1 MLNVLLHFVT
11 VCIIQPLMPY
21 YECICAKLKII
32 LTLMWKQNLIFIV
45 FIIQAKIA
53 FVILRLSLIHIY
65 IYIVYKV

>member
-1 MLNVLLHFVT
+1 
-11 VCIIQPLMPY
+11 
-21 YECICAKLKII
+21 
-32 LTLMWKQNLIFIV
+32 MWKQNLIFIV